1 MFQKQNSNVQVIF
14 TGFDYCHVAAIVRP
28 AIQANQDEPV
38 HKANQSPN
46 GSELPTVKPAVPHGS
61 VDTSSVDISARPV
74 ADSPIHPT
82 ASSPKCLQSTSYRRI
97 DLDQPGFLRLK
108 DVLTILP
115 ISRAAWYSGI
125 QSGRYPPSVSLGGRR
140 SVGWPTSAI
149 KTLIDELTTTQAT
162 TGSQQIKSKEEGDFT
177 T

>member
-1 MFQKQNSNVQVIF
+1 MFQKQNSNVQVTF

-28 AIQANQDEPV
+28 ATQASQDEPA
-38 HKANQSPN
+38 HKADRSSDGNK
-46 GSELPTVKPAVPHGS
+46 LPTGKPAVPHGL
-61 VDTSSVDISARPV
+61 VGTPTVDISTPPV
-74 ADSPIHPT
+74 ADQPICPI